1 MWQELTRATSLLT
14 AAAVLLMLGF
24 FLWRVNA
31 SLRNAFR
38 HRESYAENLRRAGRT
53 DEAAKVEAETAG
65 LARRLPLYGKVLVL
79 TGVGLA
85 LVALVRWP

>member
-14 AAAVLLMLGF
+14 AAVVLLMLGF

-31 SLRNAFR
+31 ALKNAFR
-38 HRESYAENLRRAGRT
+38 HRESYAENLRRAGRV
-53 DEAAKVEAETAG
+53 DEAAKVEAETQG

-79 TGVGLA
+79 AGVVLA
-85 LVALVRWP
+85 AVGALRWE